1 MIYIKFPQGKSC
13 HFIFSWTGETNVWF
27 YTMEQPISYH
37 EWSWHQFQR
46 NKSKEE
52 TNQVSL
58 AVYKV
63 RIGTSTTCLQT
74 AFVSEDT
81 GLQHFPKLA
90 FNYELLMTTTWVSC
104 FLFKHILSQR
114 STQVLQNSLV
124 NKKYYVSIFR
134 GRIMSWNIDCGVEQN
149 RFQVPA
155 LRLFSF
161 VILGIS

>member
-90 FNYELLMTTTWVSC
+90 FNYSDENSWQKIRMILGWGWVWLLQDNIRET
-104 FLFKHILSQR
+104 FLVMEYI
-114 STQVLQNSLV
+114 
-124 NKKYYVSIFR
+124 
-134 GRIMSWNIDCGVEQN
+134 W
-149 RFQVPA
+149 
-155 LRLFSF
+155 LRL
-161 VILGIS
+161 